1 MQEIVK
7 KFLEEKGVSSDILNQ
22 IMPMLENTT
31 SIDQVKTVLSGF
43 QDKLPT
49 GIMDQLDSLGN
60 VGGMAE
66 KASDAMNSVKG
77 MFGM

>member
-31 SIDQVKTVLSGF
+31 NIDQVKEVLSGF
-43 QDKLPT
+43 QDKLPS

-60 VGGMAE
+60 VGGIAG
-66 KASDAMNSVKG
+66 KAGDALDGVKG